1 MKLDKVILATVLLAG
16 FGTANASAT
25 QCIRDGTVTRLYVGY
40 KEGPVGCP
48 DVGAC
53 IYFNY
58 KTDTDSTE
66 RGIAINSGYN
76 LNDANIGLGHL
87 TLLKTALLTGAKI
100 DAYDHWGTRCDDID
114 EVILKAG

>member
-16 FGTANASAT
+16 FSTANAT
-25 QCIRDGTVTRLYVGY
+25 QCVHDGTVTKVLVGY
-40 KEGPVGCP
+40 KEGVVGCP

-53 IYFNY
+53 IYFEY
-58 KTDTDSTE
+58 KTATDPTI
-66 RGIAINSGYN
+66 RGLAINAGYN

-114 EVILKAG
+114 EIALKAG